1 MSVPAAALLPDY
13 QSWIDRVCA
22 THDAIE
28 YTCRHRLA
36 DVHAARQ
43 VSVQVVAGLVAKPGV
58 FRYYGLPYSGRIAR
72 LAEARLAEAAA
83 GRLAAVCEWPEF
95 LERLTRVPPEHQRVL
110 VLTCVQGCDDEQLAA
125 ALSCDVPAARGQR
138 ASTMTYMQQLAA
150 GGLPERS
157 EPG

>member
-1 MSVPAAALLPDY
+1 MRPSTGLLPDY
-13 QSWIDRVCA
+13 QSWIDRVRA

-36 DVHAARQ
+36 DARAASQ
-43 VSVQVVAGLVAKPGV
+43 VSVQVVAALVAKPGV

-72 LAEARLAEAAA
+72 LAEARLAEVAE
-83 GRLAAVCEWPEF
+83 GRLPAVCEWPE
-95 LERLTRVPPEHQRVL
+95 LLDELTQVPTEHQRVL

-125 ALSCDVPAARGQR
+125 AMGCDVTQARGRR

-150 GGLPERS
+150 RGLPACPDR
-157 EPG
+157 G

>member
-1 MSVPAAALLPDY
+1 MATIALLPDY

-28 YTCRHRLA
+28 YTCRHRLR
-36 DVHAARQ
+36 DARLASQ

-72 LAEARLAEAAA
+72 LAEARLAEAAE
-83 GRLAAVCEWPEF
+83 GRLRSACEWPE
-95 LERLTRVPPEHQRVL
+95 LLDSLAQVPPEHQRVL

-125 ALSCDVPAARGQR
+125 AMGCDLAAARAQR
-138 ASTMTYMQQLAA
+138 ANTMTYLQELAA
-150 GGLPERS
+150 RALPV
-157 EPG
+157 PPKDG